1 MSLIRKHGAVLQ
13 AWACLDL
20 VIKETT
26 AMEQLFL
33 LDLLFMISFL
43 AVCGAVDITLTVN
56 VLPGTRE
63 CFIQELTANSQYA
76 IEYQV
81 RVFYSV

>member
-1 MSLIRKHGAVLQ
+1 V
-13 AWACLDL
+13 
-20 VIKETT
+20 KETT

-33 LDLLFMISFL
+33 SDLLFVISFL
-43 AVCGAVDITLTVN
+43 AVCGAVDVTFTVS

-81 RVFYSV
+81 RAYYFVSNMERV